1 MMKLVKITL
10 TAFVYCACFSALHA
24 QNVVSLGECLKIALE
39 NNYSLQIVRN
49 ENEIAGNNYT
59 KGNAGLLPVVDASAK
74 YSGSVANSS
83 STDFSDNT
91 SHTDGQLSNA
101 ASAGVNASWDIFSGH
116 KAQAKYA
123 QLRELKDVGDLNTRF
138 EIENLI
144 ANVTAEYYYLIQ
156 QKRHSD
162 NLEFILSISKER
174 VRIARINRE
183 LGSRSKLE
191 LLQAQVDFNSDSSA
205 LVRQQQQILASEIR
219 LKTLMGELKHTH
231 VAPDSSINLLPE
243 LVYSAL
249 LEKTLNENTQ
259 LQIAAKQ
266 INLSEYDLKIIRANS
281 FPYIRLTSGYN
292 YNFNLYN
299 KGVTKK
305 SNNTGLDYGLTVG
318 IPIFDGGN
326 RRREIKNAQ
335 IALKN
340 KELAQLETQLDVEAK
355 LQEIYSSYSNY
366 LGLITMES
374 QNLKTAHENYETAAI
389 RYRLGELAGI
399 DMREAQNSL
408 QDAEKR
414 LLDVEYNA
422 KIDEISL
429 MMLSGNV
436 MEYMGESGVKK

>member
-1 MMKLVKITL
+1 MKLIKTFTVFVYF
-10 TAFVYCACFSALHA
+10 TAFSVLHA
-24 QNVVSLGECLKIALE
+24 QNSISLSECLKIALE
-39 NNYSLQIVRN
+39 NNYSLQIVKN
-49 ENEIAGNNYT
+49 ENEIASNNYT
-59 KGNAGLLPVVDASAK
+59 RGNAGLLPTVDASAR
-74 YSGSVANSS
+74 YSGSIASS
-83 STDFSDNT
+83 NSTDFSDNT
-91 SHTDGQLSNA
+91 TKTNGQLSNA

-123 QLRELKDVGDLNTRF
+123 QLRELKEVSDLNTRF

-156 QKRHSD
+156 QKQHRN

-231 VAPDSSINLLPE
+231 IIVQDSSINLLPE
-243 LVYSAL
+243 LLYSSL
-249 LEKTLNENTQ
+249 LEKTLDENTQ

-281 FPYIRLTSGYN
+281 YPYLRLTSGYN

-299 KGVTKK
+299 KGSTKK
-305 SNNTGLDYGLTVG
+305 SNNTGLDYGLTIG

-326 RRREIKNAQ
+326 RRREIKNAK
-335 IALKN
+335 IVLKN
-340 KELAQLETQLDVEAK
+340 KELAQLEAQLDVEAK

-366 LGLITMES
+366 LGLITMER

-429 MMLSGNV
+429 MMLSGNIL
-436 MEYMGESGVKK
+436 EYLSGLKNKQ

>member
-1 MMKLVKITL
+1 
-10 TAFVYCACFSALHA
+10 
-24 QNVVSLGECLKIALE
+24 LGECLKIALE
-39 NNYSLQIVRN
+39 NNYSLQIVKN
-49 ENEIAGNNYT
+49 ENEIASNNYT
-59 KGNAGLLPVVDASAK
+59 RGNAGLLPTVDASAK
-74 YSGSVANSS
+74 YSGSIANSN
-83 STDFSDNT
+83 STDFFDNAT
-91 SHTDGQLSNA
+91 KTNGQLSNA
-101 ASAGVNASWDIFSGH
+101 ASAGVNASWDIFSGY

-123 QLRELKDVGDLNTRF
+123 QLRELKEISDLNTRF

-156 QKRHSD
+156 QKRHRD
-162 NLEFILSISKER
+162 NLEFILSISTER

-191 LLQAQVDFNSDSSA
+191 LLQAQVDINSDSSA
-205 LVRQQQQILASEIR
+205 LVRQGQQILASEIR
-219 LKTLMGELKHTH
+219 LKTLMGELKHVH
-231 VAPDSSINLLPE
+231 LVLQDSSINLLPE
-243 LVYSAL
+243 LVYPIL
-249 LEKTLNENTQ
+249 LEKTINENTQ

-266 INLSEYDLKIIRANS
+266 INISEHDLKIIRANS
-281 FPYIRLTSGYN
+281 YPYLRLTSGYN

-299 KGVTKK
+299 KGFTKK

-340 KELAQLETQLDVEAK
+340 KELAQLEAQLDVEAK

-366 LGLITMES
+366 LRLITMER
-374 QNLKTAHENYETAAI
+374 QNLKTAHENYEAAAI

-429 MMLSGNV
+429 MMLAGNI
-436 MEYMGESGVKK
+436 MEYLRN

>member
-1 MMKLVKITL
+1 MMKLIKITSV
-10 TAFVYCACFSALHA
+10 TFVYFICFSALHA
-24 QNVVSLGECLKIALE
+24 QNTVSLGECLEIALK
-39 NNYSLQIVRN
+39 NNYSLQIAKN
-49 ENEIAGNNYT
+49 ENEIASNNYT
-59 KGNAGLLPVVDASAK
+59 KGNAGLLPAVDASAK
-74 YSGSVANSS
+74 YSGSIANSN

-91 SHTDGQLSNA
+91 EKINGQVSNA
-101 ASAGVNASWDIFSGH
+101 ASAGINASWDIFSGY

-123 QLRELKDVGDLNTRF
+123 QLRELKEISDLNTRF
-138 EIENLI
+138 EIEDLI

-156 QKRHSD
+156 QKRHKD
-162 NLEFILSISKER
+162 NLAFILSISKER

-219 LKTLMGELKHTH
+219 LKTLMGELKHAH
-231 VAPDSSINLLPE
+231 IVPDSSINLLPE
-243 LVYSAL
+243 LIYSTL

-266 INLSEYDLKIIRANS
+266 INLSEHDLKIMRANS
-281 FPYIRLTSGYN
+281 YPYLRLTSGYN

-299 KGVTKK
+299 KGTAKK
-305 SNNTGLDYGLTVG
+305 TNNSGLDYGLTVG
-318 IPIFDGGN
+318 IPVFDGGN

-340 KELAQLETQLDVEAK
+340 KELAQLEAQLDVVAK

-366 LGLITMES
+366 LGLIMMER

-429 MMLSGNV
+429 MMLSGNI
-436 MEYMGESGVKK
+436 MEYLAEGKN

>member
-1 MMKLVKITL
+1 MIYEMMKLIKIVFV
-10 TAFVYCACFSALHA
+10 AFVHCACFSVLHA
-24 QNVVSLGECLKIALE
+24 QNAVSLGECLKIALE
-39 NNYSLQIVRN
+39 NNYSLQIVKN
-49 ENEIAGNNYT
+49 ENKIADNNYT
-59 KGNAGLLPVVDASAK
+59 KGNAGLLPAVDASAR
-74 YSGSVANSS
+74 YSGSVASSS

-91 SHTDGQLSNA
+91 AQTGGQLSNA

-116 KAQAKYA
+116 KAQTKYA
-123 QLRELKDVGDLNTRF
+123 QLRELKEISDLNTRF
-138 EIENLI
+138 EIENMV
-144 ANVTAEYYYLIQ
+144 ASVTAEYYYLIQ
-156 QKRHSD
+156 QKQHRD
-162 NLEFILSISKER
+162 NLEFTLSISKER
-174 VRIARINRE
+174 VRIARIHRE

-205 LVRQQQQILASEIR
+205 LVRQQQQIFASEIR
-219 LKTLMGELKHTH
+219 LKTLMGDLKQ
-231 VAPDSSINLLPE
+231 AQILPDSSINLFPE
-243 LVYSAL
+243 LLYSTL

-266 INLSEYDLKIIRANS
+266 INISEHDLKIIRANS
-281 FPYIRLTSGYN
+281 FPYLRLTSGYS

-305 SNNTGLDYGLTVG
+305 SHNTGLDYGLTVG
-318 IPIFDGGN
+318 VPIFDGGN

-335 IALKN
+335 ITLKN
-340 KELAQLETQLDVEAK
+340 KELAQLEAQLDIEAK

-366 LGLITMES
+366 LGLITVER
-374 QNLKTAHENYETAAI
+374 QNLKTAHENFETAAI

-408 QDAEKR
+408 LDAEKR

-429 MMLSGNV
+429 MMLSGNI
-436 MEYMGESGVKK
+436 MDYNK